1 MSNEFEND
9 FLKDNKARMDGK
21 VVVWALKFAYQ
32 MDPIRFLGWVLLYLL
47 SAVLPTVFLGMVSKI
62 VDSIQKNVE
71 QGNGMKSIA
80 VVLIALV
87 VIMLVQGVFQQM
99 PQIMWTKLSNTYAI
113 GMQRKMGEFMRTVP
127 VSYFDD
133 PRTAKLMKMAQQKE
147 RSLGNYV
154 ANFFSLAADSISLV
168 SMMILAWNTSYVLL
182 IAMVLFLVMV
192 LPIGAHN
199 AKQYYQVWINESE
212 NEQVSDYY
220 LDMVVKKNPKEV
232 RLLQMQDY
240 ILERWEKRKRPAVDA
255 YIKIDQKFNNNWSI
269 MELIVN
275 IVKFLLLFAGLF
287 LLQNGK
293 LTLGGLTLF
302 VSVFS
307 QVGQTS
313 MVLGYDWMNTCEH
326 SCDLKFKKMM
336 FQWDFS
342 KRRELPEGK
351 LPEATMAGP
360 EEAPIVF
367 ECKDVTFS
375 YEEGKNVIENLNLHI
390 RKGETVALVGENG
403 AGKSTLVKL
412 LLGLYDP
419 KKGELFFE
427 GKNYRDVDMTKMV
440 DRIGVVFQD
449 FVHFELMA
457 RENVAFGDISR
468 VDDDEAILEAVEKG
482 GAKEVIRKLP
492 KGIDTYLGRWY
503 EKDGGNMS
511 GGEWQRIAV
520 SRAHISNRD
529 ILVMDEPAA
538 ALDPIAEME
547 QFMEIKNSLRGRTSI
562 LISHRIGFA
571 RLADK
576 IVVLQKGRLAEYG
589 SHQQLMEKKGIYYDM
604 FSNQVGWY
612 QKEVE

>member
-1 MSNEFEND
+1 MSNEFESD
-9 FLKDNKARMDGK
+9 FLKDNKAKMDGK
-21 VVVWALKFAYQ
+21 VVRWALKFAYK
-32 MDPIRFLGWVLLYLL
+32 MDPLVFIGWVVLYLL
-47 SAVLPTVFLGMVSKI
+47 SAVLPTVFLGLVSKI
-62 VDSIQKNVE
+62 VDAIQENVA
-71 QGNGMKSIA
+71 QGNGMQSI
-80 VVLIALV
+80 VVILVALV
-87 VIMLVQGVFQQM
+87 VIMLVQGIFQQM
-99 PQIMWTKLSNTYAI
+99 PHIMWTRLSNTYAI

-127 VSYFDD
+127 VRYFDD
-133 PRTAKLMKMAQQKE
+133 SRTAKLMKMAQQKE
-147 RSLGNYV
+147 RTLGNFI
-154 ANFFSLAADSISLV
+154 AAFFRLSADLFSLISLMV
-168 SMMILAWNTSYVLL
+168 LAWNTSYLL
-182 IAMVLFLVMV
+182 LGVMVVFLAAV

-199 AKQYYQVWINESE
+199 AKQDYQVWVNESE
-212 NEQVSDYY
+212 NEHIADYY
-220 LDMVVKKNPKEV
+220 LNMVMKKNPKDI

-240 ILERWEKRKRPAVDA
+240 VMKKWRERKRPAIES
-255 YIKIDQKFNNNWSI
+255 YIKVRQKMENNWAI
-269 MELIVN
+269 MRLAVS
-275 IVKFLLLFAGLF
+275 VTKFGLLFAGMF
-287 LLQNGK
+287 LLQKGQ

-307 QVGQTS
+307 QMGDTA
-313 MVLGYDWMNTCEH
+313 MYMGYDWMTTYEH

-336 FQWDFS
+336 FEWDFS
-342 KRRELPEGK
+342 KERELPKGE
-351 LPEATMAGP
+351 LPKATKTKIG
-360 EEAPIVF
+360 EAPIIF
-367 ECKDVTFS
+367 ECKDVSFA
-375 YEEGKNVIENLNLHI
+375 YEEGKSVIENLNLQI
-390 RKGETVALVGENG
+390 RKGETIALVGENG

-419 KKGELFFE
+419 NEGELFFE
-427 GKNYRDVDMTKMV
+427 GKNYRDLDMSKMV

-449 FVHFELMA
+449 FVRFELMA
-457 RENVAFGDISR
+457 RENVAFGDISK
-468 VDDDEAILEAVEKG
+468 VNEDEEILDAVKKG
-482 GAKEVIRKLP
+482 GAQQVIDKLP

-576 IVVLQKGRLAEYG
+576 IVVLQKGKLEEYG
-589 SHQQLMEKKGIYYDM
+589 THEELMEKKGLYYDM
-604 FSNQVGWY
+604 FSNQAGWY

>member
-21 VVVWALKFAYQ
+21 VVAWALKFAYQ

-147 RSLGNYV
+147 RSLGNFV

-168 SMMILAWNTSYVLL
+168 SMMVLAWNTSYVLL
-182 IAMVLFLVMV
+182 IAMGLFLVMV

-199 AKQYYQVWINESE
+199 AKQDYQVWINESE
-212 NEQVSDYY
+212 NEQISDYY

-255 YIKIDQKFNNNWSI
+255 YIKIDQKCYNNWSI
-269 MELIVN
+269 MELFVN
-275 IVKFLLLFAGLF
+275 IIKFLLLFAGLF

-307 QVGQTS
+307 QMGQTS
-313 MVLGYDWMNTCEH
+313 MVLGYDWMNTYQH

-351 LPEATMAGP
+351 LPEATKAGS

-375 YEEGKNVIENLNLHI
+375 YEEGKNVIENLNLLI

-468 VDDDEAILEAVEKG
+468 VEDDEAILEAVEKG

-576 IVVLQKGRLAEYG
+576 IVVLQKGRLTEYG

-604 FSNQVGWY
+604 FSNQAGWY